1 MTKRDKT
8 TGLPK
13 PPKKNEGEASKSPN
27 TLKEYRSRAER
38 EAEIQRRV
46 LIGTAIAIGIAV
58 VVLGVAF
65 VLDQLINPAR
75 VVASVNGENIS
86 VREFQEEVR
95 IQRVIDNQ
103 QILNQVNFY
112 VNSGTFGDATEAIN
126 ALYQY
131 DENIRNLVDGFSA
144 NDQYGL
150 KVLNN
155 LIENR
160 IVRKEA
166 SDRGITV
173 TDEQIEEQ
181 IRRLFGFV
189 PAEETNPEATP
200 EPEVTATITP
210 TPFVSPTPTFTPEPT
225 TEVPM
230 TATPTL
236 QFTPAPT
243 ITALPTLTAD
253 EQLTAYNDDVESF
266 YSRMSRDAGVS
277 RERVRQYFEILALR
291 EAIARDMFGEKTTLV
306 WANTRHI
313 IVDSEEK
320 ARDIYEALLNG
331 ESFASLAAANGTDGT
346 AQSGGE
352 LGWLNTEQGIDATF
366 GEKARTL
373 AIGEISEPFQS
384 DFGWHVMQVRDRE
397 DREATETEIDA
408 VLQTEFSEWLTETRN
423 NTNYETSDFWI
434 DFVPSDPPLRLTDS

>member
-38 EAEIQRRV
+38 EAEIQRKV
-46 LIGTAIAIGIAV
+46 LIGTAIAVAIVA
-58 VVLGVAF
+58 VVLGIAF
-65 VLDQLINPAR
+65 VLDQLINPSR
-75 VVASVNGENIS
+75 VVASVNNENIS

-103 QILNQVNFY
+103 QILNEVSFY
-112 VNSGTFGDATEAIN
+112 VETGTFGDEVEAIN

-131 DENIRNLVDGFSA
+131 DQNIRDLVDGFSA

-150 KVLNN
+150 KILNT

-166 SDRGITV
+166 AERGITV

-181 IRRLFGFV
+181 IRRLFRFT
-189 PAEETNPEATP
+189 PAEETDPEATP
-200 EPEVTATITP
+200 EAEVTATLTP

-225 TEVPM
+225 TEVPV

-243 ITALPTLTAD
+243 ITALPTLTPD
-253 EQLTAYNDDVESF
+253 EQLSAYNDDVESF

-277 RERVRQYFEILALR
+277 RERARQYFEVLALR
-291 EAIARDMFGEKTTLV
+291 EAVARDMFGEKTTLV

-331 ESFASLAAANGTDGT
+331 ESFATLAAANGTDGT

-384 DFGWHVMQVRDRE
+384 DFGWHVMQVRERE
-397 DREATETEIDA
+397 DREATTDEIDA

-434 DFVPSDPPLRLTDS
+434 DFVPSDPPLRLTNE

>member
-13 PPKKNEGEASKSPN
+13 PPKPPAETEAGKSPK

-38 EAEIQRRV
+38 ESEVQRMV
-46 LIGTAIAIGIAV
+46 LIGAV
-58 VVLGVAF
+58 VAISIVALVLSVAF
-65 VLDQLINPAR
+65 VIDQIINPSR
-75 VVASVNGENIS
+75 VVASVNSENIS

-95 IQRVIDNQ
+95 IERVVDNQ
-103 QILNQVNFY
+103 RILNDVTFYVESGFFNDENEAVNF
-112 VNSGTFGDATEAIN
+112 
-126 ALYQY
+126 LYQN
-131 DENIRNLVDGFSA
+131 DPTLRELIDGFSA

-150 KVLNN
+150 KVLNT

-160 IVRKEA
+160 IVRSEA
-166 SDRGITV
+166 AARGITV
-173 TDEQIEEQ
+173 TDEQVDEQ
-181 IRRLFGFV
+181 VRRLFRFT
-189 PAEETNPEATP
+189 PPEQTDPETTP

-210 TPFVSPTPTFTPEPT
+210 TPFISPTPTFTPEPT
-225 TEVPM
+225 VAF

-236 QFTPAPT
+236 EFTAAPT

-253 EQLTAYNDDVESF
+253 EQIAEFNDDVESF
-266 YSRMSRDAGVS
+266 YNRMSRDAGVS

-291 EAIARDMFGEKTTLV
+291 EAIARDMFGERTTLV

-320 ARDIYEALLNG
+320 ARDIYEALING
-331 ESFASLAAANGTDGT
+331 ESFASVAAALGTDGT

-373 AIGEISEPFQS
+373 PINEISEPFQT

-397 DREATETEIDA
+397 EREASTDEVDS
-408 VLQTEFSEWLTETRN
+408 VLQTQFTEWLKTTRE
-423 NTNYETSDFWI
+423 NTDYETSDFWI
-434 DFVPSDPPLRLTDS
+434 DFVPSDPPLRLVAE

>member
-13 PPKKNEGEASKSPN
+13 PPKKTEGEAGKSPN

-38 EAEIQRRV
+38 ESEIQRTV
-46 LIGTAIAIGIAV
+46 LIGTTIAIAIAA

-65 VLDQLINPAR
+65 VIDQLINPSR
-75 VVASVNGENIS
+75 VVASIGDQSIS

-95 IQRVIDNQ
+95 IERVIDNQ
-103 QILNQVNFY
+103 QILNDVNFY
-112 VNSGTFGDATEAIN
+112 VEAGIFGDEVEAVN
-126 ALYQY
+126 ALYQN
-131 DENIRNLVDGFSA
+131 DPNIRELVDGFSA

-150 KVLNN
+150 RVLNT

-160 IVRKEA
+160 IVRQEA
-166 SDRGITV
+166 EARGITV
-173 TDEQIEEQ
+173 TDEQVDEQ
-181 IRRLFGFV
+181 IRRLFRFTPV
-189 PAEETNPEATP
+189 EETDPEATP

-243 ITALPTLTAD
+243 ITALPTLTPD
-253 EQLTAYNDDVESF
+253 EQLTAFNDDVESL
-266 YSRMSRDAGVS
+266 YTRMSRDAGVS

-291 EAIARDMFGEKTTLV
+291 EAIARDMFGERTTLV

-346 AQSGGE
+346 AQRGGE
-352 LGWLNTEQGIDATF
+352 LGWLNTELGIDPTF

-373 AIGEISEPFQS
+373 PIGEISEPFQT
-384 DFGWHVMQVRDRE
+384 DFGWHVMQVRERE
-397 DREATETEIDA
+397 DREATTDEVDS
-408 VLQTEFSEWLTETRN
+408 VLQTQFSKWLEETRN
-423 NTNYETSDFWI
+423 NSNYETSDFWI
-434 DFVPSDPPLRLTDS
+434 DFVPSDPPLRLTNS